1 MLIASHARV
10 RLDGVCDQPPCDLR
24 DDAAEERVLVGV
36 GGGETALV
44 GEAWFALEAR
54 VARLRGEESCD
65 TAVAVS
71 GSGNSFGWFRVATM
85 FAVVR
90 TCLRRCAVVWQRK
103 EVVKCDD
110 KDELCADE
118 AEGYGCTCGRVP
130 ELSPA
135 SSTVW
140 STTTDVMPS
149 ATSQASPDERRLR
162 RQRSSP
168 IKGDQRSAVSDSYL
182 HSAHV
187 VVILCWDV
195 LRLCTAIAGAYALS
209 RTSSIYSNLSSC
221 PW

>member
-1 MLIASHARV
+1 MVRV
-10 RLDGVCDQPPCDLR
+10 RGAGRSFARGGVLR
-24 DDAAEERVLVGV
+24 HGGRGFGIWKLLWMVSGRDHVCCCPDVFATMRCGVAAER
-36 GGGETALV
+36 
-44 GEAWFALEAR
+44 
-54 VARLRGEESCD
+54 SC
-65 TAVAVS
+65 
-71 GSGNSFGWFRVATM
+71 
-85 FAVVR
+85 
-90 TCLRRCAVVWQRK
+90 
-103 EVVKCDD
+103 KCDD